1 MAKTV
6 KVVTTDAE
14 HPVRWPNYCVQ
25 CGAKPDLT
33 LVSTKV
39 TDVKTVKPWMLLLGR
54 IHTETH
60 TLEMAY
66 PVCQAHASGM
76 SSLQRWITQNG
87 GVPRLLRWVAYFFA
101 STTLIAVALVIQA
114 MLHKTGVKA
123 NPSASQPTNW
133 GAMLNGITMMLLP
146 IVAVVLVV
154 LAYRKVPLRLT
165 RLEDD
170 AVTIKF
176 RVDRYARAFERAN
189 ADTIV

>member
-14 HPVRWPNYCVQ
+14 HPVRWPNYCAQ
-25 CGAKPDLT
+25 CGAKVDLT

-76 SSLQRWITQNG
+76 SSFERWITQNG
-87 GVPRLLRWVAYFFA
+87 GLSRLLRWVAYFFA
-101 STTLIAVALVIQA
+101 GTTLIAVALVIQA

-123 NPSASQPTNW
+123 TSNVTQPTNW
-133 GAMLNGITMMLLP
+133 ASMLNGITMMLLP
-146 IVAVVLVV
+146 NVAVVLVI
-154 LAYRKVPLRLT
+154 LAYRNVPLRLM

-176 RVDRYARAFERAN
+176 RVDRYARAFERSN
-189 ADTIV
+189 ADSIV